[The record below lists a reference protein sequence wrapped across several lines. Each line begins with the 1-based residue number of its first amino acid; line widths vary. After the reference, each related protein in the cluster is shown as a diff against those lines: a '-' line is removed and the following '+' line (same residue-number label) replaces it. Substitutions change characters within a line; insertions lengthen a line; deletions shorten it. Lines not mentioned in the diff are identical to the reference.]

1 VADLTFRDLSVPQGV
16 AMAEGLMREKFYVLA
31 RNIFRSVIARAN
43 AQERRYIRRRLLLIQ
58 RSSPRTPWLYDLLRL
73 LEPNTTNVFVGDG
86 LATWMKVAPF
96 MEDERFLDLA
106 ERHGELIPV
115 AGLHWNLS
123 VVLWAVKRAQ
133 ALDGDFVE
141 LGVFKGH
148 TTLFCA
154 EYLGFQDW
162 AKTWFLYD
170 TFDGVPD
177 DQLDAG
183 WADANRRAYKNTFSY
198 DEVVARFAPYP
209 NIRVTQGRVP
219 EILSEVCPDRIA
231 FLHVDLNNS
240 QAEIAA
246 LDALYDRIVP
256 GGVIVFDDFAWDVA
270 GAQRKAEIEWFSARG
285 LEVLALPTGQ
295 GLFVKPLA

>member
-1 VADLTFRDLSVPQGV
+1 VADLTFRDLTVPQGV
-16 AMAEGLMREKFYVLA
+16 AMAEGLIRAKMYPMAGDVL
-31 RNIFRSVIARAN
+31 RSMLGRAN
-43 AQERRYIRRRLLLIQ
+43 DKERRYIRRRLTLVQ
-58 RSSPRTPWLYDLLRL
+58 GASARTPWLYDA
-73 LEPNTTNVFVGDG
+73 LERIELNTTNVFVGDG
-86 LATWMKVAPF
+86 LATWMKAAPF
-96 MEDERFLDLA
+96 MEDERFLSLA
-106 ERHGELIPV
+106 DRHAALIPI

-123 VVLWAVKRAQ
+123 VVLWAVKRAK
-133 ALDGDFVE
+133 AVEGDFVE

-148 TTLFCA
+148 TTAFCA

-198 DEVVARFAPYP
+198 DEVLERFAPYP

-219 EILSEVCPDRIA
+219 EILAEVCPDKIA
-231 FLHVDLNNS
+231 FMHVDLNNS

-246 LDALYDRIVP
+246 LDALYDRVTP
-256 GGVIVFDDFAWDVA
+256 GGVIVFDDFAWDVS
-270 GAQRKAEIEWFSARG
+270 GAQRQAETKWFADRG
-285 LEVLALPTGQ
+285 LEILALPTGQ
-295 GLFVKPLA
+295 GLFVKPAA